1 MTGADF
7 NRSRVERGRRSGAG
21 LIRRLA
27 TYVRNLLLMP
37 GRVKEVHEMT
47 IETQRLLAA
56 RFELQ
61 HDLARMTL
69 ARVAALHEPARWD
82 GGTVRVVLLV
92 HYPEAWSSLESVFR
106 ALDADDRFEVTVAS
120 IPRRF
125 PGADRF
131 DGERATHAAL
141 TAHGVSHVRLNFAD
155 AFESLDVVRA
165 LRPHLVF
172 RQSQWDDDVHA
183 AFSSRA
189 LSFTRLC
196 LVPYETMNIVENV
209 RHGGAPTDSAVDAP
223 FHRAAWRVF
232 CANEGVRAAV
242 AAGGTLG
249 ADRFVVTGHPK
260 AAAIAAAPELWP
272 VGGSDERRGRVV
284 WSAHHSIG
292 ERWTRFGMFHRM
304 HEGMLAFAADRRD
317 LDFVFMPHPMLP
329 SFVGHPD
336 SPIDAAEFDAFLGEW
351 DALPNT
357 ARYQG
362 PDYAGVLRAGDV
374 VITDG
379 ISMLIEGQIVGRP
392 IVYVEREDHQPFNAT
407 GHEVIRGVHAFAEL
421 DAALAA
427 VDRFAAGAEADPL
440 AELQEHNVRV
450 LFAHRDPEDRI
461 IAAILEG
468 LHAESTARSVDVSPT
483 TGIPEMVVSRES
495 DQVTTSG

>member
-1 MTGADF
+1 MTGQDVVG
-7 NRSRVERGRRSGAG
+7 SPVHRGGRSGAA
-21 LIRRLA
+21 LVRRLV
-27 TYVRNLLLMP
+27 TYVRNLVLMP

-47 IETQRLLAA
+47 IETHRLLAA

-61 HDLARMTL
+61 HDLARVTL
-69 ARVAALHEPARWD
+69 ARVAELQEPARWE

-92 HYPEAWSSLESVFR
+92 HYPEAWPSLESVYR
-106 ALDADDRFEVTVAS
+106 ALDADDRFAVTVAS

-125 PGADRF
+125 PGADQF
-131 DGERATHAAL
+131 DGEQATHAAL
-141 TAHGVSHVRLNFAD
+141 SAHGVPHVRLNFAD

-172 RQSQWDDDVHA
+172 RQSQWDDDVPA

-232 CANEGVRAAV
+232 CANEGVRAAAE
-242 AAGGTLG
+242 AAGTLG
-249 ADRFVVTGHPK
+249 GDRFVVTGHPK
-260 AAAIAAAPELWP
+260 AAAIAAAPVLWP
-272 VGGSDERRGRVV
+272 VESAGERRGRVV

-292 ERWTRFGMFHRM
+292 QRWTRFGMFHRM
-304 HEGMLAFAADRRD
+304 RQQMLAFAADRGD

-336 SPIDAAEFDAFLGEW
+336 SPIDAAEFDAFLREW

-374 VITDG
+374 LITDG

-407 GHEVIRGVHAFAEL
+407 GHEVIRGVHAFTEL
-421 DAALAA
+421 DSALAA
-427 VDRFAAGAEADPL
+427 VERFAAGTEADPL

-461 IAAILEG
+461 IGAILEG
-468 LHAESTARSVDVSPT
+468 LQDESTARGVDLPAT
-483 TGIPEMVVSRES
+483 TGLPEVIATREAER
-495 DQVTTSG
+495 VTTS